1 MNSGTD
7 YPHLGLFWPLLCL
20 QPFGHLLLTSPFVM
34 RITREGPQMKFR
46 YEQAEKGQLREDS
59 MHEITGLLVSCIN
72 SPFCHNLLSD
82 NF

>member
-34 RITREGPQMKFR
+34 RITREGPQ
-46 YEQAEKGQLREDS
+46 D
-59 MHEITGLLVSCIN
+59 EI
-72 SPFCHNLLSD
+72 
-82 NF
+82 